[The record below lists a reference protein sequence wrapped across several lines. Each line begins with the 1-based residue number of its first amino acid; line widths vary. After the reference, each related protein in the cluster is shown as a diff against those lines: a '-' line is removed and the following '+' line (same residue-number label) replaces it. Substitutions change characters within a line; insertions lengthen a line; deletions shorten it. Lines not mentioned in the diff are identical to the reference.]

1 MNIVHILSSRLRRQP
16 GFMNSSRQ
24 QEQRIAGVLGGMGPA
39 ATVDFLAKLVAATEA
54 ASDQDHIHL
63 IIDHNPK
70 VPNRHAA
77 IAGLTP
83 DISPE
88 LTAMAKRLEAAG
100 ADFLVMVC
108 NTAHAYT
115 EQIRASV
122 SIPFVS
128 IIDVVMDELR
138 GLPVKH
144 IGIMAA
150 EGCLRAELYQKALA
164 GAGLEAVLWS
174 EGELA
179 RFMDLVYRI
188 KAGDR
193 GGDIGAGLS
202 RLAADLVFRGAE
214 VLVAACTE
222 VPLFLGERYTAVPII
237 SSTDLLVRRTIT
249 LANNRPTDEPTP

>member
-1 MNIVHILSSRLRRQP
+1 
-16 GFMNSSRQ
+16 MNSSRQ
-24 QEQRIAGVLGGMGPA
+24 QEQLIAGVLGGMGPA

-54 ASDQDHIHL
+54 DSDQDHIHL

-77 IAGLTP
+77 IAGLAP

-88 LTAMAKRLEAAG
+88 LTAMARRLEAAG

-138 GLPVKH
+138 SLPVKH
-144 IGIMAA
+144 VGIMAA
-150 EGCLRAELYQKALA
+150 EGCLRAELYQQALA
-164 GAGLEAVLWS
+164 SAGFEAVLWS
-174 EGELA
+174 EDELA

-193 GGDIGAGLS
+193 GSDIGAGLS

-214 VLVAACTE
+214 ILIAGCTE
-222 VPLFLGERYTAVPII
+222 VPLFLSERDTAVPLL
-237 SSTDLLVRRTIT
+237 SSTSLLVRRTIM
-249 LANNRPTDEPTP
+249 LANSQPADEYTP